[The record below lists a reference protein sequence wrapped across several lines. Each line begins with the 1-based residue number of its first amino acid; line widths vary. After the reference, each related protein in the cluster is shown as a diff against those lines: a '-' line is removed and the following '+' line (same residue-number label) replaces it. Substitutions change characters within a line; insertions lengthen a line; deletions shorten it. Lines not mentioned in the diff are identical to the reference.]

1 MARRVCVAVIGAAD
15 CTAAAAALA
24 EAVGRGVARRGAAL
38 VTGDLGGVMA
48 AASKG
53 AREAGGL
60 VVGILPA
67 GRAEDANPHV
77 VGLGTWAPDPA
88 RLDGPGVIPASGA
101 EEAVEEAFRAIGP
114 RP

>member
-15 CTAAAAALA
+15 CTAAEAALA

-38 VTGDLGGVMA
+38 VTGGLGGVMA
-48 AASKG
+48 SASKG
-53 AREAGGL
+53 
-60 VVGILPA
+60 
-67 GRAEDANPHV
+67 
-77 VGLGTWAPDPA
+77 APDPA
-88 RLDGPGVIPASGA
+88 RLDGSGVIPASGA